1 MVECPSWLKDI
12 FSRVEQLVVAVAVG
26 VGFPSKVHPL
36 SLPLME
42 HVVFAMVGSVAG

>member
-26 VGFPSKVHPL
+26 FPSKVHPL

-42 HVVFAMVGSVAG
+42 HVLVAMVGSDAG